1 MSSKET
7 RKQSYFAKLIERLDK
22 YPKLLIVGI
31 DNVGSLHMQTIR
43 KNLRGKA
50 VLLMGKNTMI
60 RKAIKGHLNQNPH
73 LEALLP
79 HIKGNVGFVF
89 TDGSL
94 SDIRD
99 LIIKEKIAAP
109 AKAGAI
115 APIDVTVPAGS
126 TGLDPSQTSFMQA
139 LNIATKINKG
149 QVEIIN
155 PVHLIKKDQKVGQ
168 SEATLL
174 QKLNIHPF
182 SYGLIPLM
190 VYDNGSTFVP
200 SILDLKD
207 EEVLS
212 KFLFGI
218 QTLAALSLGSGVPT
232 LAALP
237 HYIASAYTNLL
248 AISLASDYTFDRAE
262 KLKQLLSDPEAL
274 AAAQAA
280 AASTAA
286 PSAAAAKPEP
296 ASAPAKTVEPV
307 KEEKKEEEEEE
318 EEGGFGDLF
327 G

>member
-7 RKQSYFAKLIERLDK
+7 RKNSYFAKLIERLDK
-22 YPKLLIVGI
+22 YPKLIIVGI
-31 DNVGSLHMQTIR
+31 DNVGSFHMQSIR

-60 RKAIKGHLNQNPH
+60 RKAIKGHLAQNPQ
-73 LEALLP
+73 LESLLP

-89 TDGSL
+89 TNGDL
-94 SDIRD
+94 NEIRD
-99 LIIKEKIAAP
+99 LLLSEKIAAP
-109 AKAGAI
+109 AKAGAM

-155 PVHLIKKDQKVGQ
+155 PVHLIKVGQKVGQ

-174 QKLNIHPF
+174 QKLNINPF
-182 SYGLIPLM
+182 SYGLVPLM
-190 VYDNGSTFVP
+190 VYDSGSVFTP
-200 SILDLKD
+200 DILNLKD
-207 EEVLS
+207 EDIIT
-212 KFLFGI
+212 KFLFGV
-218 QTLAALSLGSGVPT
+218 QKLAALSLGAGVPT
-232 LAALP
+232 IAALP
-237 HYIASAYTNLL
+237 HYIATAYTNLL
-248 AISLASDYTFDRAE
+248 AISLASDYTFDRAKE
-262 KLKQLLSDPEAL
+262 LKQLLSDPEAL

-280 AASTAA
+280 AASSAPSAPAAQETTTAA
-286 PSAAAAKPEP
+286 PSKAA
-296 ASAPAKTVEPV
+296 EPV

>member
-31 DNVGSLHMQTIR
+31 DNVGSFHMQTIR

-60 RKAIKGHLNQNPH
+60 RKAIKGHLNQNAH

-89 TDGSL
+89 TNGDL
-94 SDIRD
+94 NEIRD

-115 APIDVTVPAGS
+115 APIDVTVPSGS

-174 QKLNIHPF
+174 QKLNINPF

-190 VYDNGSTFVP
+190 VYDDGFCFNP

-207 EEVLS
+207 EDVLS
-212 KFLFGI
+212 KFLFGV
-218 QTLAALSLGSGVPT
+218 QTLSALSLGAGVPT

-286 PSAAAAKPEP
+286 
-296 ASAPAKTVEPV
+296 ASAPAEPEPTSAPAKAEPV